1 MQPHTAFC
9 LGIAVSGL
17 ICYALFSFFCSL
29 FFALPSYS
37 CLFPVLNA
45 SVSQAK
51 FSPFSTVAFTLG
63 IHGLNIKIFTKVK
76 ICVIMR
82 TKNRI
87 HGSSQVSARIAR
99 VKRERSENLRQDRCC
114 EEELCAIDHW
124 PEG

>member
-63 IHGLNIKIFTKVK
+63 IHGEMRAGRGGPWAAWTINTK
-76 ICVIMR
+76 R
-82 TKNRI
+82 Y
-87 HGSSQVSARIAR
+87 
-99 VKRERSENLRQDRCC
+99 
-114 EEELCAIDHW
+114 
-124 PEG
+124 